1 MTTQNQNPS
10 KKNNEGTLSFIDMKS
25 GITLNQVINKL
36 DKDARVAL
44 ISREIIEDIDTEC
57 YFTQIILTDGLFGND
72 KSSEIDSAL
81 KMVTQIRPD
90 IIVFNEPLLED
101 GTCSRSVLEALWSG
115 VNLVTTDNPADISK
129 LTTHLGSGDDLLDL
143 NAYMGEIYTA

>member
-81 KMVTQIRPD
+81 KMVTQLRPD

-101 GTCSRSVLEALWSG
+101 ETCSRSVLETLWSG
-115 VNLVTTDNPADISK
+115 VNLVTADSPADISK
-129 LTTHLGSGDDLLDL
+129 LTTHLGSGDDSLDL